1 MPTDKIILSWAA
13 VQLRADKVAH
23 GIRKDFPGQSLSIW
37 GVPKGGVFAALAAQS
52 SFTLLDGRTFSLSL
66 VEDPALADLYVD
78 DIIDSGRT
86 RERVIREHGEK
97 PFYALVDKTNGD
109 PPNWFDFPWERAC
122 DTGDVKENVVR
133 LMEFIG
139 EDPTREG
146 LRETPDRV
154 VRSYSELFSGYGRKP
169 EDVLKTFD
177 GEGYDEVILVKDISL
192 TSFCEHHW
200 LPFEG
205 VAHVAYIPNGRIVGL
220 SKIARLVDV
229 FARRLQV
236 QERLTIQVAS
246 ALMEHLKPLGAACVI
261 DARHSCLTCRG
272 ARQPDA
278 RMRTSCLLGAFR
290 DKPEAR
296 AELFSLIEG

>member
-1 MPTDKIILSWAA
+1 MAADKIILTWSAI
-13 VQLRADKVAH
+13 QQRADRVAH
-23 GIRKDFPGQSLSIW
+23 EIRKDFPDRSLTVW
-37 GVPKGGVFAALAAQS
+37 GVPNGGVPSALAVQS
-52 SFTLLDGRTFSLSL
+52 SFTLFSGRFFTLAL
-66 VEDPALADLYVD
+66 VEDPTLADLYLD

-86 RERVIREHGEK
+86 RDNAIMQYGEK

-109 PPNWFDFPWERAC
+109 PPGWYDFPWERMC
-122 DTGDVKENVVR
+122 STDGVKENIVR
-133 LMEFIG
+133 LLQFIG
-139 EDPTREG
+139 EDSEREG

-154 VRSYSELFSGYGRKP
+154 IRSYQELFAGYGQSP

-177 GEGYDEVILVKDISL
+177 GEGYDEVILVKDIAV

-205 VAHVAYIPNGRIVGL
+205 VAHVAYIPSGKIVGL
-220 SKIARLVDV
+220 SKVARLVDV

-246 ALMEHLKPLGAACVI
+246 ALMEHLKPVGAACIV
-261 DARHSCLTCRG
+261 DARHSCLSCRG

-290 DKPEAR
+290 DRPEAR
-296 AELFSLIEG
+296 AELFSLIGG